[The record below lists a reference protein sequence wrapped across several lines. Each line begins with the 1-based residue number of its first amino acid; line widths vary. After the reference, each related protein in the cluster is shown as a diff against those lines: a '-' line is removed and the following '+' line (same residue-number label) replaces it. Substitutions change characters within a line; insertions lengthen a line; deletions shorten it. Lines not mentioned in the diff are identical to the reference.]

1 MFGGKT
7 RVLKAAA
14 VAAAGAVL
22 QPAFAAE
29 IFASKYDTF
38 ISQALEQKDFSREKY
53 VRVSNAEA
61 AKAIAYLPFYLD
73 PNEIGFQA
81 DRDKI
86 MLAQLVLRY
95 KKDAGEKNGGAENL
109 KKIPRQELKCEFKI
123 YALIDGETFLPNAEN
138 SRVSWNGKNASTAP
152 KHNNI
157 DDELADDGLLEL
169 GTITIDFAAN
179 PPDEGGEIEFSSDKL
194 AEFLNFAYGAS
205 KAQGDHLSFRPQVEK
220 IERICLIIKQTA
232 GAVGLAFHS
241 ADSAAD
247 GSDNKPGKPKG
258 APDDDSPHAELPD
271 SNGDNGQPDDL
282 RPKINFEFR
291 STL

>member
-7 RVLKAAA
+7 QALKAAA
-14 VAAAGAVL
+14 AAAAGAL
-22 QPAFAAE
+22 FLPANAAE

-53 VRVSNAEA
+53 MRVSNAEA

-95 KKDAGEKNGGAENL
+95 KKDAGGDSAGGARDF

-169 GTITIDFAAN
+169 GAITIDFAAN

-205 KAQGDHLSFRPQVEK
+205 KAQGCHLSFRPQVEK

-247 GSDNKPGKPKG
+247 DSEGKPRKNKNSAG
-258 APDDDSPHAELPD
+258 DEDKDSGD
-271 SNGDNGQPDDL
+271 SNAQPDDL